1 MSGPLKSS
9 MAGQKLIVTIVQKGK
24 ASKIVGITKKV
35 GAQGG
40 TILLGRGTGIHEYKK
55 IFGITLDPEKEL
67 ILTLADQQN
76 IAPILDAIVQ
86 QAKLSKP
93 GNGVSFI
100 LDVPRAAGM
109 VHLQPGAESNKGG
122 DSEVQVP
129 QYDLIVTIVDKGFGD
144 RIVEISKEAGAEGGT
159 ILYGRGT
166 GIHEKAKL
174 FGIPIEPEK
183 EMVLTLISR
192 KKTNL
197 VLHAILEKG
206 ELCKPGKGIA
216 FVLNVEKTAGINHP
230 AG

>member
-1 MSGPLKSS
+1 MNDPLKSYL
-9 MAGQKLIVTIVQKGK
+9 AGQKLIVTIVQKGI
-24 ASKIVGITKKV
+24 ASKIVGITKKA

-55 IFGITLDPEKEL
+55 LFGIALDPEKEI

-86 QAKLSKP
+86 QAKLNKP
-93 GNGVSFI
+93 GNGVSFV

-109 VHLQPGAESNKGG
+109 VHLLPFAGLNKGE
-122 DSEVQVP
+122 DRQMQVP

-144 RIVEISKEAGAEGGT
+144 RIVDISKEAGAEGGT

-183 EMVLTLISR
+183 ELVLTLIPR
-192 KKTNL
+192 KKTSS
-197 VLHAILEKG
+197 VLDAILKKG